1 MFNWFSKLFHN
12 GTPNARFF
20 SQFGGMWIDCH
31 DFSERLN
38 MKIQSNRITEN
49 EADDIRKFEKNGY
62 IIFQNAIPSADCDRL
77 LNYFEASFA
86 SGNDQLIIQAPE
98 EKGGRRRVQKGEQ
111 FKEQRIVDV
120 YMIENAAREILL
132 NSKIERF
139 LEICFEAPPM
149 LFQSLSFVKGS
160 NQALHQDTEFVV
172 TNRPM
177 ELIAS
182 WIALEDVQ
190 PGSGELMYVL
200 ALIVLRSFY
209 FPINTSISLQTE
221 IRKAL

>member
-120 YMIENAAREILL
+120 YMIEMRLGKFFSILKL
-132 NSKIERF
+132 SGFSKF
-139 LEICFEAPPM
+139 
-149 LFQSLSFVKGS
+149 
-160 NQALHQDTEFVV
+160 
-172 TNRPM
+172 
-177 ELIAS
+177 
-182 WIALEDVQ
+182 
-190 PGSGELMYVL
+190 
-200 ALIVLRSFY
+200 VLRRLRCFFKASVLLRDPTKLCIRIRSSLL
-209 FPINTSISLQTE
+209 PIVPWNLSQVGLLLKMSNW
-221 IRKAL
+221 KW